1 MGGPQTVTDFRAGY
15 GVSGFDV
22 PQRFVGSGVWDL
34 PFGHGRAWLKSG
46 PLSYIL
52 GGWELGGIA
61 TVQSGL
67 PFTVYLSGSCPNN
80 ASNCWPDRIASGQ
93 LANPIYSHWYDPTA
107 FVEPCQVATVNGT
120 CSQAAYRYGNS
131 GRGILRAPGTFNFDL
146 YTQKNFAIRERVNLQ
161 LRLEAFNALNHPQLG
176 FPNQNVNPGN
186 PAATSTA
193 ITSTTGDNRD
203 LEAAVK
209 ITF

>member
-1 MGGPQTVTDFRAGY
+1 MGGV
-15 GVSGFDV
+15 
-22 PQRFVGSGVWDL
+22 
-34 PFGHGRAWLKSG
+34 
-46 PLSYIL
+46 
-52 GGWELGGIA
+52 
-61 TVQSGL
+61 
-67 PFTVYLSGSCPNN
+67 
-80 ASNCWPDRIASGQ
+80 
-93 LANPIYSHWYDPTA
+93 
-107 FVEPCQVATVNGT
+107 
-120 CSQAAYRYGNS
+120 CSQPAYRYGNS

-161 LRLEAFNALNHPQLG
+161 LRLEAFNALNHPQMG
-176 FPNQNVNPGN
+176 FPHQNVNPGN